1 MTQTKKKIIIAGAGA
16 LALTVLF
23 NLLPNGV
30 QIAATISAAAG
41 AAAGWFAKRWYDNNI
56 GQTEEEE

>member
-1 MTQTKKKIIIAGAGA
+1 MTQTKKKFIIAGAGA

-30 QIAATISAAAG
+30 QIAVTFAAAAG
-41 AAAGWFAKRWYDNNI
+41 AAAGWLAKGWVGN
-56 GQTEEEE
+56 TTAKKEA